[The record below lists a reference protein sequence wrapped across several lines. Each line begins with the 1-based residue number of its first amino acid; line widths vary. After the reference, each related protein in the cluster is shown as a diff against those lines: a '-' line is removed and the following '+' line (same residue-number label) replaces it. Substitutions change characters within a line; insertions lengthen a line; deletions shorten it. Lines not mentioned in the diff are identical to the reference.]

1 MQTQASPDTARFV
14 AERAPF
20 LGYLKGLESSW
31 TAVPFEDL
39 IAEAGGPENVAVIGV
54 DLLKGFCC
62 EGALASPRV
71 GAIVPAA
78 VRMLTRAHDLG
89 VRHFFFPSDEHPPES
104 LEFRAFP
111 PHCVQG
117 TAEAEIVDEI
127 TSLPFA
133 NLFHRLPKRSVNSFV
148 ETHVD
153 SHLRRLPHL
162 RVLVAMGDVTD
173 ICLHTLAL
181 HLRSVANSLHL
192 PWTIVVPESGV
203 QTYDLPVDVAR
214 QIGAMPHDGDLL
226 HLVFLYHLQL
236 NGVRVVADL
245 V

>member
-1 MQTQASPDTARFV
+1 MNSVETARFV

-20 LGYLKGLESSW
+20 LAWLKELESSW
-31 TAVPFEDL
+31 APLSFEDL
-39 IAEAGGPENVAVIGV
+39 VAEAGGAGNVAVLGV

-89 VRHFFFPSDEHPPES
+89 VRHFLFPSDDHPPDS
-104 LEFRAFP
+104 PEFASFP
-111 PHCVQG
+111 PHCVTG

-127 TSLPFA
+127 TALPFA
-133 NLFHRLPKRSVNSFV
+133 DLFHKLPKKSVNSFV
-148 ETHVD
+148 ETAVD
-153 SHLRRLPHL
+153 SHLRRHPNL
-162 RVLVAMGDVTD
+162 RAVVAIGDVTD
-173 ICLHTLAL
+173 ICLHTMAL
-181 HLRSVANSLHL
+181 HLRSLANSLHL
-192 PWTIVVPESGV
+192 PWAVVVPASGV
-203 QTYDLPVDVAR
+203 QTYDLPVEVAR
-214 QIGAMPHDGDLL
+214 KVGALPHDGDLL